1 MIAHAARRDPGIVI
15 GRPTPSPAST
25 RFPHAAL
32 AIEPAEAKVHGN
44 SPSIEWDLWLKS
56 RAG

>member
-1 MIAHAARRDPGIVI
+1 MQHGAI
-15 GRPTPSPAST
+15 PALSSAGP
-25 RFPHAAL
+25 RLRLLLILFPHVVL
-32 AIEPAEAKVHGN
+32 AYQTAEAKVHGN